1 MKTPFFT
8 LSLFVL
14 FSSPFLTTAQSTQGA
29 HPSAALELR
38 STTQGFLPPRLD
50 TAQRDAIQKPAK
62 GLLIYNTEKKSL
74 ETYDGPAYG
83 WVTLATASS
92 TIAAI
97 FDQNNTT
104 GIRLDDTPDNDV
116 ILFKVNGT
124 ESMRITASGTLYIK
138 EALKDAIGS
147 PGTAGQYLSSTAS
160 STRWVDNDFFDAD
173 HNTGIRLDQT
183 PNDDVIRFETAGA
196 ERMSINAS
204 GTVQIKDALNDAA
217 SVSGT
222 LGQVLS
228 STGTSTRWVDDGI
241 QFKTNAE
248 FSALTPANLSAG
260 DRVINTTSNT
270 LNIRSQDNTDW
281 YVYRVNNKIYHPD
294 PQSPHKIREYG
305 TIVSHQTGRI
315 WLDRNIGA
323 DSRTSSSTYATVGTW
338 NNSYGL
344 VFRWDDVTTGD
355 FRNDGPN
362 PICPSGFRLPKKAE
376 WCEEAANGTLGSVT
390 CPDDGIG
397 AISNGATAFYH
408 LLLPM
413 AGYKPNT
420 ATTSGEADA
429 GAKVLG
435 AYGGYWSSD
444 ASVNLGQ
451 NLRFNSSNAYMNT
464 SNKSH
469 GLSIRC
475 IKKD

>member
-50 TAQRDAIQKPAK
+50 TAQRDAIQNPAK
-62 GLLIYNTEKKSL
+62 GLLIYNTEKKTL
-74 ETYDGPAYG
+74 ETYDGQPHG
-83 WVTLATASS
+83 WATLATASS
-92 TIAAI
+92 TLAAI
-97 FDQNNTT
+97 FDQKNTT
-104 GIRLDDTPDNDV
+104 GIRLDDTPDNDI
-116 ILFKVNGT
+116 ILFKTDNK
-124 ESMRITASGTLYIK
+124 ERMRITASGTLQISG
-138 EALKDAIGS
+138 ALKDAIGS
-147 PGTAGQYLSSTAS
+147 PGIAGQYLSSTAT
-160 STRWVDNDFFDAD
+160 STRWVVNNDFFDAD
-173 HNTGIRLDQT
+173 HNTGIRLDKT
-183 PNDDVIRFETAGA
+183 PNDDVIRFETAGV

-204 GTVQIKDALNDAA
+204 GTVQIKEALNDAS

-222 LGQVLS
+222 LGQVFS

-248 FSALTPANLSAG
+248 FSALTPANLSTG

-281 YVYRVNNKIYHPD
+281 YVYRVNDIIYHPD
-294 PQSPHKIREYG
+294 PQSPYKIREYG
-305 TIVSHQTGRI
+305 TIVSHQTGRV

-323 DSRTSSSTYATVGTW
+323 DSRTSSSTYKTGTW

-344 VFRWDDVTTGD
+344 VFRGDDVVTGL
-355 FRNDGPN
+355 FRNDGSN
-362 PICPSGFRLPKKAE
+362 PICPSGFHVPTTAE
-376 WCEEAANGTLGSVT
+376 WCEEAANGITGCTDPNDTTGV
-390 CPDDGIG
+390 
-397 AISNGATAFYH
+397 ISNGATAFYH
-408 LLLPM
+408 LLLPL
-413 AGYKPNT
+413 AGYKLNT

-429 GAKVLG
+429 GDDSLG
-435 AYGGYWSSD
+435 VYGSYWSSF
-444 ASVNLGQ
+444 ASGNNGQ
-451 NLRFNSSNAYMNT
+451 NLAFNTSSANMNT
-464 SNKSH
+464 NIKSY

-475 IKKD
+475 LKD